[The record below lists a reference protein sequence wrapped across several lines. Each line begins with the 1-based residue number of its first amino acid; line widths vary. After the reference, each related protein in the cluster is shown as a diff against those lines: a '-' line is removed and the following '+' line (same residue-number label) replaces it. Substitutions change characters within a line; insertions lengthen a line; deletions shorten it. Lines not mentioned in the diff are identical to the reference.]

1 MIIKYKLT
9 DQNIRTHKNYQ
20 WRLGRWERAKGKNNQ
35 GLCTDGWLHC
45 YDSSLIAILH
55 NPIHADYYKPRLWE
69 VECAGKTKNDKGIKC
84 GYQKMRLIKEI
95 PVPVITTTQIV
106 AYGILCA
113 MEVSKDKKFL
123 HWAKNWLS
131 GKDRSQRAAEAAEA
145 SATATAAAAGSYAS
159 AASYAA
165 SATATAAAAASY
177 ATPYAAAAVYA
188 AVYAVHAKKLN
199 LKKLAQKAMN
209 Y

>member
-20 WRLGRWERAKGKNNQ
+20 WQLGRWERARGKSNQ
-35 GLCTDGWLHC
+35 ELCTDGWLHC

-55 NPIHADYYKPRLWE
+55 NPIHADYYKPRLWK
-69 VECAGKTKNDKGIKC
+69 VECKGKTKNDKGIKC
-84 GYQKMRLIKEI
+84 GYRKMRLIKEI

-106 AYGILCA
+106 AYCILCA
-113 MEVSKDKKFL
+113 MEVSNDKKFL

-131 GKDRSQRAAEAAEA
+131 GKDRSQIAAEAAEA
-145 SATATAAAAGSYAS
+145 AAPYAEAAAE
-159 AASYAA
+159 
-165 SATATAAAAASY
+165 AAAAS
-177 ATPYAAAAVYA
+177 AAAVYA
-188 AVYAVHAKKLN
+188 AVYAANAKKLN
-199 LKKLAQKAMN
+199 LKELAQKAMN

>member
-20 WRLGRWERAKGKNNQ
+20 WQLGRWERAKGKSNQ
-35 GLCTDGWLHC
+35 DLCTDGWLHG
-45 YDSSLIAILH
+45 YDSPLIAILH
-55 NPIHADYYKPRLWE
+55 NPLHADYYKPRLWE
-69 VECAGKTKNDKGIKC
+69 VECKGKTKNDKGIKC

-123 HWAKNWLS
+123 HWANDWLS
-131 GKDRSQRAAEAAEA
+131 GKDRSQRAAEGAEA
-145 SATATAAAAGSYAS
+145 ATYDAY
-159 AASYAA
+159 
-165 SATATAAAAASY
+165 AAAASY
-177 ATPYAAAAVYA
+177 AADATYAATSGAAADA
-188 AVYAVHAKKLN
+188 ADVSAAHAAHAASYAKKLN

>member
-20 WRLGRWERAKGKNNQ
+20 WQLGRWERAKGKCNQ
-35 GLCTDGWLHC
+35 ELCTDGWLHC
-45 YDSSLIAILH
+45 YDSPLIAILH
-55 NPIHADYYKPRLWE
+55 NPIHAWYYKPRVWE
-69 VECAGKTKNDKGIKC
+69 VECKGKTKNDKGIKC
-84 GYQKMRLIKEI
+84 GYRKMRLIKEI

-106 AYGILCA
+106 AYCILCA

-123 HWAKNWLS
+123 HWANNWLS
-131 GKDRSQRAAEAAEA
+131 GKDRSQRAA
-145 SATATAAAAGSYAS
+145 

-165 SATATAAAAASY
+165 SYAAAASY
-177 ATPYAAAAVYA
+177 ASSYAATYAV
-188 AVYAVHAKKLN
+188 VYAVRTKKLN
-199 LKKLAQKAMN
+199 LKELAQKAMN